1 MCGDFIN
8 NLLCLQYKMSN
19 DGFKN
24 KRSEDV
30 SYCNVGRFHLDTEG
44 TGSGLTQGHLMCQ
57 GGGAGAEAKAR
68 ASVGAA
74 VEAKITPLN

>member
-1 MCGDFIN
+1 
-8 NLLCLQYKMSN
+8 MSK

-30 SYCNVGRFHLDTEG
+30 SYCNVGRFHLETEG
-44 TGSGLTQGHLMCQ
+44 IGSGLTQGRLMCQ
-57 GGGAGAEAKAR
+57 GGRAGAGAVAVAR

-74 VEAKITPLN
+74 VEAKITLLN

>member
-1 MCGDFIN
+1 
-8 NLLCLQYKMSN
+8 MSN

-30 SYCNVGRFHLDTEG
+30 SYCNVGRFHLETEG
-44 TGSGLTQGHLMCQ
+44 TGSGLTQRLLMCQ
-57 GGGAGAEAKAR
+57 GGGAGAEAEAR

-74 VEAKITPLN
+74 VEAKITLLN